1 MICLPDIAAIFSFA
15 IIEEQEGEKKM
26 DITIRRA
33 TENDIKGITKV
44 HVDSWKTTY
53 KGILSDEMIEATTYE
68 SREKQWKNIFKQ
80 AIGNQY
86 RYVAETLD
94 GEMIGFIDG
103 GLERTGK
110 YDCDGELY
118 AIYLLK
124 EYQGY
129 KVGKQLFQTLVSE
142 FIKNDI
148 RSVLVWVISN
158 NPSRLFYEK
167 FNPELVD
174 TKFLERLEVEETA
187 YCWKNVENLYR
198 LISN

>member
-1 MICLPDIAAIFSFA
+1 
-15 IIEEQEGEKKM
+15 M
-26 DITIRRA
+26 DIKIRRA

-68 SREKQWKNIFKQ
+68 SREKQWENIFKQ
-80 AIGNQY
+80 VVGSEY

-94 GEMIGFIDG
+94 GEIIGFIDG
-103 GLERTGK
+103 GQERTGK
-110 YDCDGELY
+110 YNCDGELY
-118 AIYLLK
+118 AIYLLE

-148 RSVLVWVISN
+148 RSILVWVISN

-187 YCWKNVENLYR
+187 YCWRDVEHLYR

>member
-1 MICLPDIAAIFSFA
+1 MGIKIRKAI
-15 IIEEQEGEKKM
+15 
-26 DITIRRA
+26 
-33 TENDIKGITKV
+33 ENDIKGITKV

-80 AIGNQY
+80 AVGNQY

-94 GEMIGFIDG
+94 GEIIGFIDG

-118 AIYLLK
+118 AIYLLE

-142 FIKNDI
+142 FMKNDI
-148 RSVLVWVISN
+148 CSVLVWVISN
-158 NPSRLFYEK
+158 NPSIGFYEK
-167 FNPELVD
+167 FSPERVHI
-174 TKFLERLEVEETA
+174 KFLERLNVQETA
-187 YCWKNVENLYR
+187 YRWRDIDNLYKL
-198 LISN
+198 LIHD